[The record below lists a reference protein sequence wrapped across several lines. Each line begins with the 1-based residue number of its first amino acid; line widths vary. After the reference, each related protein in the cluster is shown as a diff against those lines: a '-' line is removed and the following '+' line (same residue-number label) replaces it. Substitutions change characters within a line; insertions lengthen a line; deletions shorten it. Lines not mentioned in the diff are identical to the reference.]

1 MFTAYLVLNIIV
13 YCVVAEWSRTSQLL
27 VVDSSIVDRNT
38 SHGLMSF
45 WQDNSGKVLNLQCV
59 HT

>member
-45 WQDNSGKVLNLQCV
+45 WQDNSGKY
-59 HT
+59 